1 MASGVSFK
9 SVRLNQRGYSLIE
22 VLIALGI
29 FAIGFLAVAS
39 MQVSAN
45 LGTRNACEASE
56 ASALAANQME
66 NLMLVPFDEDG
77 GDLDPA
83 ENPHQ
88 VSNGKYMI
96 EWSVA
101 DSDLNADGINEAKT
115 VQLSVSWKRL
125 GGRQR
130 TVRLA
135 FVRHDL

>member
-9 SVRLNQRGYSLIE
+9 LVRLNQRGYSLIE

-45 LGTRNACEASE
+45 LGTRNACEVSE
-56 ASALAANQME
+56 AYALAANQME

-83 ENPHQ
+83 KNPHQ

-115 VQLSVSWKRL
+115 VQLSASWKRL
-125 GGRQR
+125 GGTQR
-130 TVRLA
+130 TVKLA

>member
-1 MASGVSFK
+1 MTSEVSFK
-9 SVRLNQRGYSLIE
+9 YVRLNQQGYSLIK

-39 MQVSAN
+39 MQVGAN
-45 LGTRNACEASE
+45 IGTRNACEVSE

-66 NLMLVPFDEDG
+66 DLMMVPFDD

-83 ENPHQ
+83 TNPHQ
-88 VSNGKYMI
+88 VSNGKYMV

-101 DSDLNADGINEAKT
+101 DSDVNADGSSDAKT

-125 GGRQR
+125 GGKQR
-130 TVRLA
+130 AVKLA

>member
-1 MASGVSFK
+1 MTSGTRFK
-9 SVRLNQRGYSLIE
+9 YVRLNQRGYSLIE

-39 MQVSAN
+39 MQVGAN
-45 LGTRNACEASE
+45 LGTRNACEVSE

-66 NLMLVPFDEDG
+66 NLILAPFDS

-83 ENPHQ
+83 ANPHQ
-88 VSNGKYMI
+88 VSNGKYII

-101 DSDLNADGINEAKT
+101 DSDLNADGSDDAKT
-115 VQLSVSWKRL
+115 VQLSVSWTRL
-125 GGRQR
+125 GGTQR
-130 TVRLA
+130 TVELA